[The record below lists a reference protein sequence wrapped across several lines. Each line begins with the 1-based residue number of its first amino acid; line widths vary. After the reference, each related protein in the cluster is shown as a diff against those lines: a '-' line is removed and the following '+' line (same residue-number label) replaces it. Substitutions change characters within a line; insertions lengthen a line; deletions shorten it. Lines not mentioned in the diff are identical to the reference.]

1 MKVLVMAMVV
11 AVLGAGC
18 ATNDKMAANELCD
31 PGDSECEQNA
41 ATEADREA
49 KRAEHDR
56 KSAVNNNR
64 NRVPDVSTRVRPPSP
79 P

>member
-18 ATNDKMAANELCD
+18 ATNDKMAANEL
-31 PGDSECEQNA
+31 
-41 ATEADREA
+41 EA